1 MDEVQNICKGPT
13 LILQVNLDEKKSSHF
28 KSNPELLTIFC
39 YEITEL
45 YSSVYWKTW
54 QNDSVKMLLYLEI
67 I

>member
-13 LILQVNLDEKKSSHF
+13 LILQVNLDEKKKSSHF

-45 YSSVYWKTW
+45 YSSVY
-54 QNDSVKMLLYLEI
+54 
-67 I
+67 